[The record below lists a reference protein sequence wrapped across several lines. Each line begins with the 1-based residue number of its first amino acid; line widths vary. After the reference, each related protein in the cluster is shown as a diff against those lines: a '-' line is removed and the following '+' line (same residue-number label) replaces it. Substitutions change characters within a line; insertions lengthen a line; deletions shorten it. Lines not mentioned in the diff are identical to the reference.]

1 MPPPTNQ
8 DSPRQLAN
16 LTESK
21 FLGTAHEGI
30 KLSVPEDAAF
40 RGVFPDMRKTFPF
53 TTIWSHENYSEEI
66 IGLLP
71 SKEQAEL

>member
-1 MPPPTNQ
+1 MPLL
-8 DSPRQLAN
+8 QLAN

-21 FLGTAHEGI
+21 FLGTSKENLI
-30 KLSVPEDAAF
+30 PEEAAF

-53 TTIWSHENYSEEI
+53 TTIWSHENFSGEI